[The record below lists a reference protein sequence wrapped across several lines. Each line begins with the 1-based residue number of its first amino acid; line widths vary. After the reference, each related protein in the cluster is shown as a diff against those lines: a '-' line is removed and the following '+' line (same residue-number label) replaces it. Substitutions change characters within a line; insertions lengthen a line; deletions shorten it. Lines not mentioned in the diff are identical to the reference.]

1 MCIRDRGWQWFPLAP
16 AAPMAAS
23 GFWIGLVLG
32 LTIAAVLLTG
42 FLNRLSLQR
51 LHMPA

>member
-1 MCIRDRGWQWFPLAP
+1 
-16 AAPMAAS
+16 MAAS

-32 LTIAAVLLTG
+32 LTIAAVLLTW

-51 LHMPA
+51 LRAA